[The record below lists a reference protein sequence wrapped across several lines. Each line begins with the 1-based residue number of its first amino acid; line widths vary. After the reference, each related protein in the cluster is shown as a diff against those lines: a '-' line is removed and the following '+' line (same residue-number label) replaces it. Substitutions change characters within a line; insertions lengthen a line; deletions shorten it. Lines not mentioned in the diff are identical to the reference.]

1 MRVMTRLRARLA
13 DSRHTMAA
21 FILRRKKSMAVATH
35 TLATTELKPGTMTTL

>member
-13 DSRHTMAA
+13 DSRHTMAT

-35 TLATTELKPGTMTTL
+35 TLATTALKPGTRATL